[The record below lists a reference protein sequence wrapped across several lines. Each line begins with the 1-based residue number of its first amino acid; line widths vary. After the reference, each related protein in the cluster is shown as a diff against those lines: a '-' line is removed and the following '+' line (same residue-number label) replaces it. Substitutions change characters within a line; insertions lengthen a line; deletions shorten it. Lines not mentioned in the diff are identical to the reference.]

1 MFPNLTKQ
9 VLVDGHLYALPVE
22 VSTSCWSID
31 TAVLEDV
38 GLTAEDVPTTY
49 LELLNLIDEWITSY
63 VDDYPEHALMD
74 YPYSLSM
81 PAVRPD
87 YAGADCRV

>member
-1 MFPNLTKQ
+1 MFPNLSQ
-9 VLVDGHLYALPVE
+9 AGAGGCHLYALPVE

-63 VDDYPEHALMD
+63 VEDYPEHALMD

-81 PAVRPD
+81 PAVQPD

>member
-1 MFPNLTKQ
+1 M
-9 VLVDGHLYALPVE
+9 LVDGHLYALPVE

-63 VDDYPEHALMD
+63 VEDYP
-74 YPYSLSM
+74 
-81 PAVRPD
+81 R
-87 YAGADCRV
+87 RTR